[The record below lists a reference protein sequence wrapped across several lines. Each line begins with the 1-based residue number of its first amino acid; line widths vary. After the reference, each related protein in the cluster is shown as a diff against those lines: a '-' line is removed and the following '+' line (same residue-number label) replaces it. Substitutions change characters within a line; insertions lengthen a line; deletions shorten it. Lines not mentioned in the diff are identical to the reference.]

1 VEVFSVSDAFYAG
14 LADVASD
21 ILDEFK
27 QGEVIF
33 LRYAAGTIDPDY
45 PDQPVPD
52 GDAVE
57 HVVSAAVRGTNAED
71 QLNTSIEASD
81 LIVTIPAFS
90 RVDGVKG
97 DFEPV
102 STDKVVIRESE
113 HVIRMISRIPGS
125 GPAISYK
132 VVVAS

>member
-1 VEVFSVSDAFYAG
+1 MSDAFYSELAG
-14 LADVASD
+14 IASD
-21 ILDEFK
+21 VLDEFK

-52 GDAVE
+52 GDAME
-57 HVVSAAVRGTNAED
+57 HVVSATVRGVSEED
-71 QLNTSIEASD
+71 MKDTSVSASD
-81 LIVTIPAFS
+81 LVVTIPAFS
-90 RVDGVKG
+90 RVEGVKG

-102 STDKVVIRESE
+102 STDKVVIREGE
-113 HVIRMISRIPGS
+113 HVIRAISRIPGS
-125 GPAISYK
+125 GPAIAYK